1 MLSRQG
7 KSQLGKRIMARLLID
22 IMPTTGLLVV
32 LALAMTW
39 WNC

>member
-1 MLSRQG
+1 MLSKQR
-7 KSQLGKRIMARLLID
+7 KSRLGKRIMARLLID
-22 IMPTTGLLVV
+22 IMPTTGLLAV